1 MQRLD
6 YYKASPAAMQAMM
19 ALEIA
24 VERSGLEASLLYLV
38 KLLASRINGC
48 GFCVDLHSSDALA
61 AGELPRRLHA
71 VAGWRNE
78 DCFTPREMAAFAWT
92 EALARLSE
100 NGVADAD
107 YAAMAAE
114 FSPSEQGALTLAIS
128 AALAWNR
135 FGIGFRA
142 APTH

>member
-1 MQRLD
+1 
-6 YYKASPAAMQAMM
+6 MQAMM

-61 AGELPRRLHA
+61 AGEQPRRLHA

-78 DCFTPREMAAFAWT
+78 DCFTPREIAAFTWT
-92 EALARLSE
+92 EALARLSG

-107 YAAMAAE
+107 YAVMAGE

-142 APTH
+142 TPTH